1 MKCSGACA
9 GTSYTLQR
17 SDHRLF
23 TSRIP
28 TASLILAAVN
38 TTASSSLSSVLPLS
52 VIVVA
57 ADSGPS
63 LRDCVRR
70 VLACDMPL
78 EMILV
83 DNASADGIPQAIA
96 RAHEADER
104 LLVVYNHANLGFGP
118 AVNHGVARAHGK
130 SVLVLNPD
138 CLIDTASLQQLLENL
153 ATHRRAG
160 VIGAVVCDENGEPD
174 PASYRRD
181 PLLSRSLNTLLKRS
195 GEGVNIEGPIPRELV
210 EVEAVSGALML
221 LPRRV
226 FDYLAGFDEDYFLH
240 CEDLDLCHRVR
251 DAGYKVMLAGDVR
264 VLHGK
269 GSSSRHRPVFVSR
282 HKHRG
287 MWRWFRKFDPAA
299 RKPWLSALVWLGIWT
314 HFLAQIPGQWLQ
326 LARYKL
332 TGGSDR
338 A

>member
-1 MKCSGACA
+1 M
-9 GTSYTLQR
+9 
-17 SDHRLF
+17 
-23 TSRIP
+23 P
-28 TASLILAAVN
+28 V
-38 TTASSSLSSVLPLS
+38 S

-63 LRDCVRR
+63 LRDCARR
-70 VLACDMPL
+70 VLACDTPL
-78 EMILV
+78 ELILV
-83 DNASADGIPQAIA
+83 DNASGDGIPQAIA
-96 RAHEADER
+96 RAHENDER
-104 LLVVYNHANLGFGP
+104 LKVIYNHANLGFGP
-118 AVNHGVARAHGK
+118 AVNRGVAQSHGK

-138 CLIDTASLQQLLENL
+138 CLIDNTVLQRLLETL
-153 ATHRRAG
+153 ASRPRVG
-160 VIGAVVCDENGEPD
+160 VIGAVVCDEQGVAD

-181 PLLSRSLNTLLKRS
+181 PLVGRALTTLFGRA
-195 GEGVNIEGPIPRELV
+195 GEGVNIGGPIPHELV

-240 CEDLDLCHRVR
+240 CEDLDLCRRVR
-251 DAGYKVMLAGDVR
+251 DAGYHVMLAGDVR

-299 RKPWLSALVWLGIWT
+299 RKPWVSALVWLGIWT
-314 HFLAQIPGQWLQ
+314 HFLLQIPGQWLR
-326 LARYKL
+326 LLRCKF
-332 TGGSDR
+332 TR
-338 A
+338 AKDGA